1 MTAEDQLI
9 DQTKLAFD
17 FLQKLYLEVSYLIK
31 ETEGLLYEEEERFVI
46 GKPSGYGISSRSS
59 TGLES
64 NSIGLWLLR
73 KFAVFFVPEDKTTL
87 KKGQT
92 VTPIDENLKVIYLR
106 IVLNDKDLSY
116 PAVYSGVLYNIH
128 QKEHAKRIK
137 KFENMM
143 GHFQYKDP
151 KVFVNFK
158 KIDYEDPT
166 IKCQGAFVRTN
177 LFMISDSESILNKI
191 IRPSLNLYRK
201 H

>member
-1 MTAEDQLI
+1 MTAEDQLT

-64 NSIGLWLLR
+64 NNIGLWLLR

-106 IVLNDKDLSY
+106 IVLNDKDLTY
-116 PAVYSGVLYNIH
+116 PAVYSGVLYNIQ
-128 QKEHAKRIK
+128 QKQRAERIK

-143 GHFQYKDP
+143 GQFQNKDP

-158 KIDYEDPT
+158 KIDYEDPL
-166 IKCQGAFVRTN
+166 IKCQGELVRSN

-201 H
+201 Y

>member
-64 NSIGLWLLR
+64 NNIGLWLLR

-106 IVLNDKDLSY
+106 IVLNDKDLAY
-116 PAVYSGVLYNIH
+116 PAVYSGVLYNIQ
-128 QKEHAKRIK
+128 QKHRAERIK

-158 KIDYEDPT
+158 KIDYEDPLL
-166 IKCQGAFVRTN
+166 KCQGELVRTN
-177 LFMISDSESILNKI
+177 LFMISDSESIFNKI

-201 H
+201 Y

>member
-1 MTAEDQLI
+1 MTDENKLI

-31 ETEGLLYEEEERFVI
+31 ETEGLLYEEEEKFVI

-64 NSIGLWLLR
+64 NSISLWLLR

-92 VTPIDENLKVIYLR
+92 VTPVDENLKVIYLR
-106 IVLNDKDLSY
+106 IVLNDKDLAY
-116 PAVYSGVLYNIH
+116 PAVYSGVLYNIQ
-128 QKEHAKRIK
+128 QKQRAKRIK

-143 GHFQYKDP
+143 VHFQYKDP
-151 KVFVNFK
+151 KAFVNFK
-158 KIDYEDPT
+158 KINYEDSI
-166 IKCQGAFVRTN
+166 IKCQGELVRTN
-177 LFMISDSESILNKI
+177 LFKIDNSENILNKI
-191 IRPSLNLYRK
+191 IKPSLNLYRK
-201 H
+201 F

>member
-31 ETEGLLYEEEERFVI
+31 ETEGLLYEKEERFVI

-64 NSIGLWLLR
+64 NNIGLWLLR

-106 IVLNDKDLSY
+106 IVLNDKDLAY
-116 PAVYSGVLYNIH
+116 PAVYSGVLYNIQ
-128 QKEHAKRIK
+128 QKQGAKRIK

-143 GHFQYKDP
+143 GQFQYKDP
-151 KVFVNFK
+151 KVFVNYK
-158 KIDYEDPT
+158 KIDYEDPL
-166 IKCQGAFVRTN
+166 IKCQGELVRTN